1 MPVEFLTS
9 EQEKRY
15 GRYGGEP
22 SQEQLEKYFH
32 LDDSDCQLIRGRR
45 GNHNQLGLA
54 LQLCT
59 ARFLGTFLSDPI
71 DVPTVVIKYLAKQLG
86 IRKLSNLALYNS
98 SETRWEHTALIRQHY
113 GYQDFNS
120 QPEHWRLVRWL
131 YQRATLSAESPSLLF
146 DLATARLVQRK
157 ILLPGVSVLA
167 RLVASIRERAANR
180 LFQALFQLPNQAQRK
195 QLEKLLEVKDEERY
209 SPLDKLRHPPSR
221 ISAPALVSALNRL
234 VEVRSLGIGT
244 IDVSQVPPNRLKVL
258 ARSAGNAR
266 SQSIARMPESKRI
279 ATMLAFVY
287 LLEFTAIDDVLDL
300 FDWLIGSILTKS
312 KSEGEK
318 ERLRTLKDLDA
329 AALRLTEASEVL
341 LDLAN
346 EDVDVR
352 SLVFEIVPLEQL
364 TAAVTKVKELVRP
377 PEDKY
382 YDKMLTRWRHI
393 RIFLPKLLNTIEFK
407 GTEAVKPILEAWQFL
422 RSIEGQ
428 KNPVMKDAPIA
439 VVKKSWVKLVI
450 GADGEID
457 RKAYTFCVLQGLRSA
472 LRCRDIFVQPSLR
485 YCDPHAK
492 LLQGAAWNA
501 ARAGVCRTLDLEPTF
516 DVELVK
522 LRSQLDGAY
531 RQTASNLPTNAAV
544 RIEEQNGKDTLVVT
558 GLDKLPES
566 ASLKALKEQVAFML
580 PRVDLPEV
588 LLEINA
594 RTGFASEF
602 THLSQTN
609 ARIEDLHISACAVLL
624 AEACNIGLEPLVRSD
639 VPALTR
645 SRLSWVKQNYIRQ
658 ETLISANARL
668 VDAQSRISLA
678 QTWGGGEVAS
688 ADGIRFTVPV
698 RTINAG
704 PNSKYFGVGR
714 GITYYNFTSDQFTG
728 FHGIVIPGTL
738 RDSLFLLAGL
748 LEQQTGL
755 QPREIMT
762 DTAGYS
768 DVVFGLFWLLGY
780 QFSPR
785 LADVGE
791 ARYWRIDPTADYG
804 AFNGIAKNQVNTAL
818 IANNWDDM
826 LRVAGSLKL
835 GTVSALDLVRSLQ
848 RGSSSSTLS
857 KAIGELGRIAKTLYL
872 LPYLDDE
879 TYRRRILTQLNR
891 GEGRHSLSRVVFYGQ
906 RGELRKKYRE
916 GQEDQLG
923 ALGLVVNII
932 VLWNTCY
939 MDAAISKLQAT
950 GTKIKP
956 EDLARLSPLGY
967 QHINMLG
974 RYSFALPESVQK
986 GELRSFHKPFTEEA
1000 FEDYF

>member
-15 GRYGGEP
+15 GHYGGEP

-71 DVPTVVIKYLAKQLG
+71 DVPTVIIKYLAKQLG

-98 SETRWEHTALIRQHY
+98 SENRWEHTALIRQHY

-195 QLEKLLEVKDEERY
+195 QIEKLLEVKDEERY

-318 ERLRTLKDLDA
+318 ERLRTIKDLDA

-352 SLVFEIVPLEQL
+352 SLVFAIVPLEQL

-428 KNPVMKDAPIA
+428 KNPVMKDAPIT
-439 VVKKSWVKLVI
+439 VVKRSWVKLVI

-492 LLQGAAWNA
+492 LLQGAAWDA

-522 LRSQLDGAY
+522 LSSQLDGAY

-544 RIEEQNGKDTLVVT
+544 RIEEQNGKDTMVVT

-566 ASLKALKEQVAFML
+566 ASLKALKEQVASML

-668 VDAQSRISLA
+668 VDAQARISLA

-748 LEQQTGL
+748 LEQQTSL

-950 GTKIKP
+950 GEKIKP
-956 EDLARLSPLGY
+956 EDLARLSPLVY

-986 GELRSFHKPFTEEA
+986 GELRSFHKPFPEA
-1000 FEDYF
+1000 VFEDFF

>member
-9 EQEKRY
+9 EQEKFY

-22 SQEQLEKYFH
+22 SLEQLEKYFH

-45 GNHNQLGLA
+45 GSHNQLGLA

-59 ARFLGTFLSDPI
+59 VRFLGTFLSNPI
-71 DVPTVVIKYLAKQLG
+71 DVPTVVINYLAKQLG
-86 IRKLSNLALYNS
+86 IRKLSNLALYRN

-113 GYQDFNS
+113 GYQDFYS

-131 YQRATLSAESPSLLF
+131 YQRATMSAESPSLLF

-157 ILLPGVSVLA
+157 ILLPGVSILA
-167 RLVASIRERAANR
+167 RLVASIRERSAHR
-180 LFQALFQLPNQAQRK
+180 LFQTLAQLSSQTQRK
-195 QLEKLLEVKDEERY
+195 QLEELLVVKDGEHY
-209 SPLDKLRHPPSR
+209 SPLDRLRHPPNR
-221 ISAPALVSALNRL
+221 VGALALVAALNRL
-234 VEVRSLGIGT
+234 VEVRALGIGT
-244 IDVSQVPPNRLKVL
+244 IDVSRIPPNRLKVL
-258 ARSAGNAR
+258 ARSAGAAR
-266 SQSIARMPESKRI
+266 SQAIARMPESRRI

-300 FDWLIGSILTKS
+300 FDLLISSILTKS
-312 KSEGEK
+312 KSDGEK

-329 AALRLTEASEVL
+329 AALRLAEASEIL
-341 LDLAN
+341 LDLSN
-346 EDVDVR
+346 KDVDVR
-352 SLVFEIVPLEQL
+352 SLVFEIVSAEQL
-364 TAAVTKVKELVRP
+364 TTAVTKVKELVRP

-382 YDKMLTRWRHI
+382 YDRMLSRWRHI
-393 RIFLPKLLNTIEFK
+393 RIFLPKLLNTINFK
-407 GTEAVKPILEAWQFL
+407 GSKAVKPMLEAWQFL

-428 KNPVMKDAPIA
+428 KNPAMKDAPIA
-439 VVKKSWVKLVI
+439 MVNKSWVKLVI

-457 RKAYTFCVLQGLRSA
+457 RKAYTFCVLQSLRSA
-472 LRCRDIFVQPSLR
+472 LRRRDIFVQPSLR

-492 LLQGAAWNA
+492 LLQGAAWEA
-501 ARAGVCRTLDLEPTF
+501 ARTGVCRTLDLETTF
-516 DVELVK
+516 NFELVG

-531 RQTASNLPTNAAV
+531 RQTAFNLPTNAAV
-544 RIEEQNGKDTLVVT
+544 RIEQQNGQDTLIVT

-566 ASLKALKEQVAFML
+566 ASLKALKEQIASML

-609 ARIEDLHISACAVLL
+609 ARIEDLHISTCAVLL
-624 AEACNIGLEPLVRSD
+624 AEACNIGLEPLVRLD

-645 SRLSWVKQNYIRQ
+645 ARLSWVKQNYIRQ
-658 ETLISANARL
+658 ETLLRANAKL
-668 VDAQSRISLA
+668 VDAQAGISLA

-698 RTINAG
+698 RTLNAG

-748 LEQQTGL
+748 LEQQTSL
-755 QPREIMT
+755 QPQEIMT

-785 LADVGE
+785 LADIGE
-791 ARYWRIDPTADYG
+791 ARYWRIDATADYG
-804 AFNGIAKNQVNTAL
+804 ALNGIARNQVNTSL

-848 RGSSSSTLS
+848 RGNSATTLS
-857 KAIGELGRIAKTLYL
+857 KAIRELGRIAKTLYL

-906 RGELRKKYRE
+906 RGELRQKYRE

-939 MDAAISKLQAT
+939 MDAAISQLQAT
-950 GTKIKP
+950 GTEIKP
-956 EDLARLSPLGY
+956 EDLARLSPLGFK
-967 QHINMLG
+967 HINMLG
-974 RYSFALPESVQK
+974 RYSFALPESIQQ
-986 GELRSFHKPFTEEA
+986 GELRSFHKPSSEVA
-1000 FEDYF
+1000 FE

>member
-9 EQEKRY
+9 EQEKCY

-22 SQEQLEKYFH
+22 SLEQLEKYFH
-32 LDDSDCQLIRGRR
+32 LDNSDCQLIRGRR
-45 GNHNQLGLA
+45 GNHNRLGLA

-59 ARFLGTFLSDPI
+59 VRFLGTFLSNPI
-71 DVPTVVIKYLAKQLG
+71 DVPTVVINYLAKQLG
-86 IRKLSNLALYNS
+86 IRKLLNLSLYRNS
-98 SETRWEHTALIRQHY
+98 KTKREHTVLIRQRY

-157 ILLPGVSVLA
+157 ILLPGVTSLV
-167 RLVASIRERAANR
+167 RLVASVRERAAHR
-180 LFQALFQLPNQAQRK
+180 LFQALSQLPNPTQRK
-195 QLEKLLEVKDEERY
+195 QLEDLLVVKDGERN
-209 SPLDKLRHPPSR
+209 SPMDRLRHPPNR
-221 ISAPALVSALNRL
+221 VSAPALVVALNRL
-234 VEVRSLGIGT
+234 AEVRSLGIST
-244 IDVSQVPPNRLKVL
+244 IDVSRVPPNRLKVL
-258 ARSAGNAR
+258 ARSAGAVR
-266 SQSIARMPESKRI
+266 SQSITRMPESRRI

-287 LLEFTAIDDVLDL
+287 LLEFTATDDVLDL
-300 FDWLIGSILTKS
+300 FDLLIGSILTKS
-312 KSEGEK
+312 KSDGEK

-329 AALRLTEASEVL
+329 AALRLTEASEVI
-341 LDLAN
+341 LDLSTK
-346 EDVDVR
+346 DVDVR
-352 SLVFEIVPLEQL
+352 SLVFEIVSAEKL
-364 TAAVTKVKELVRP
+364 TTAVAKVKELVRP

-382 YDKMLTRWRHI
+382 YDKMLSRWRHI
-393 RIFLPKLLNTIEFK
+393 RIYLPKLLDTIEFK

-428 KNPVMKDAPIA
+428 KNPVMKEAPIA

-457 RKAYTFCVLQGLRSA
+457 RKAYTFCVLQCLRSA

-492 LLQGAAWNA
+492 LLQGAAWEA
-501 ARAGVCRTLDLEPTF
+501 ARAGVCRTLDLETTF
-516 DVELVK
+516 DFELAG

-544 RIEEQNGKDTLVVT
+544 RIEQQNGQDTLVVT

-566 ASLKALKEQVAFML
+566 ASLKALKEQIASML

-602 THLSQTN
+602 AHLSQTN
-609 ARIEDLHISACAVLL
+609 ARIEDLHISTCAVLL
-624 AEACNIGLEPLVRSD
+624 AEACNIGLEPLVRPD

-658 ETLISANARL
+658 ETLTRANARL
-668 VDAQSRISLA
+668 VDAQAEISLA

-698 RTINAG
+698 RTVNAG

-748 LEQQTGL
+748 LEQQTSL
-755 QPREIMT
+755 QPQEIMT

-785 LADVGE
+785 LADIGE
-791 ARYWRIDPTADYG
+791 ARYWRIDATADYG
-804 AFNGIAKNQVNTAL
+804 ALNGIARNQINTSL

-848 RGSSSSTLS
+848 RGSSSTTLS
-857 KAIGELGRIAKTLYL
+857 KAIGELGRIAKTLYQ
-872 LPYLDDE
+872 LPYLNDE

-939 MDAAISKLQAT
+939 MDAAISKLQT
-950 GTKIKP
+950 NGMEIKP
-956 EDLARLSPLGY
+956 EDLARLSPLGFK
-967 QHINMLG
+967 HINMLG
-974 RYSFALPESVQK
+974 RYSFALPESVQQ
-986 GELRSFHKPFTEEA
+986 GELRSFHKPFPETD
-1000 FEDYF
+1000 FE